1 MKLTYGSL
9 FSGVGG
15 FDLGFDR
22 TGFECVFQVEWDKH
36 CQQIL
41 AKHWPEVPKWLDVQE
56 VNGAEIP
63 PCDVLIFGSPCQDL
77 SVAGKRAGLDG
88 TKSSMFYEATRIIK
102 EMRNATES
110 VYPRVVV
117 WENVPGALSSNNGA
131 DFGQVLDTLAEC
143 GAVDIQWSILD
154 AQHFG
159 VPQRR
164 RRIFVVAI
172 FDPTAA
178 EQCPETLLPVIE
190 GSRGDFKKSRTARK
204 NATGHATPSVDS
216 SGQWAAGS
224 TDEDI
229 LSTSVCSKW
238 AKGSGGPSG
247 SEHYNMVVESEI
259 VGALCARD
267 SKGIGNQYVDENKLV
282 VQGMFA
288 PSGFAD
294 YVEGM
299 GTLRTTEMGA
309 GASHLVVP
317 FVKSRRAQNNTDD
330 ETWVEGEVTPTL
342 NAFDNSGETRAT
354 VLMPVAYS
362 IREDAKANTFSA
374 TETDVALCL
383 NGLVPSTQ
391 SHHAQIFI
399 AEPQL
404 PFVFDGTRH
413 DDFRMDT
420 ETVPTLKQ
428 RMGTGGGQVPMV
440 AEAIITHE
448 VIETLKA
455 RGHKGVNTEEAAGGQ
470 LVVEPIVYDG
480 YNQKLDDSGIHR
492 SLRIGRDSS
501 DFIAQP
507 ILSFD
512 TQFGSNANVFEDQ
525 SPTLKATQ
533 QSPSIAYEEVIG
545 FASLNG
551 LDIQDSTEVFPV
563 LRTTSLNH
571 AVAVSFAYDALN
583 DTPSEVHPTLRAT
596 HGSNGD
602 FIAQPPSVSMAFSH
616 YSSDASPSIEI
627 SPTLRSGTNGTGH
640 AVLTSQSLAVR
651 RLTPLECERLMGW
664 PDDHTRW
671 RADGKEQ
678 ADTNR
683 YKQCGNGVATPVAAW
698 IAKHI
703 KALL

>member
-56 VNGAEIP
+56 VNGAEVP
-63 PCDVLIFGSPCQDL
+63 PCDVLTFGSPCQDL

-178 EQCPETLLPVIE
+178 EQCPETLLPLTQ

-309 GASHLVVP
+309 SASHLVVP
-317 FVKSRRAQNNTDD
+317 FVKSRRAQNDTDD

-342 NAFDNSGETRAT
+342 NAFDNGGETRAT
-354 VLMPVAYS
+354 VLMPVA
-362 IREDAKANTFSA
+362 
-374 TETDVALCL
+374 
-383 NGLVPSTQ
+383 
-391 SHHAQIFI
+391 
-399 AEPQL
+399 L

-470 LVVEPIVYDG
+470 LVVETGVI
-480 YNQKLDDSGIHR
+480 
-492 SLRIGRDSS
+492 
-501 DFIAQP
+501 QP

-525 SPTLKATQ
+525 SPTLKASQ

-551 LDIQDSTEVFPV
+551 LDIQDSTKVFPV

-583 DTPSEVHPTLRAT
+583 DTPSEVHPTFRAT
-596 HGSNGD
+596 HGGNGD
-602 FIAQPPSVSMAFSH
+602 FVAH
-616 YSSDASPSIEI
+616 
-627 SPTLRSGTNGTGH
+627 
-640 AVLTSQSLAVR
+640 QSEQQLAVR
-651 RLTPLECERLMGW
+651 RLTPLECERLQGW

-671 RADGKEQ
+671 TASGKEQ